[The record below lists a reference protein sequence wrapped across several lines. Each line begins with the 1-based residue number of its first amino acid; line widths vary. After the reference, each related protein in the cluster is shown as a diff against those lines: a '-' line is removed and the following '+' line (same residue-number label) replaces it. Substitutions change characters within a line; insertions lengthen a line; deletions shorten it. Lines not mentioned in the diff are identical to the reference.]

1 LEAGF
6 EVHIAPASVI
16 LILSWPHF
24 RVPGTDRRRDMTG
37 SMFKVGLPLTLAL
50 AIVSGTVFAQEKD
63 RTSEITIQGKH
74 VQVTKTVER
83 SYSGEP
89 IDRYTFTTPVN
100 VDNLDLSTPA
110 GVAQLKKRVVEAAVC
125 GQAVAEHRDHYEW
138 IAPEV
143 TLALSALTTIT
154 TLEHEGYVLMPL

>member
-1 LEAGF
+1 
-6 EVHIAPASVI
+6 
-16 LILSWPHF
+16 
-24 RVPGTDRRRDMTG
+24 MTR
-37 SMFKVGLPLTLAL
+37 SMFKAGLPLTLAL

-63 RTSEITIQGKH
+63 QTSEITIQGKH

-110 GVAQLKKRVVEAAVC
+110 GVAELNKRVREAAKEGC
-125 GQAVAEHRDHYEW
+125 DELQQAAAPMDLLADDKTCVQEATAAAMARTRAAIAAAKSADASARTAQVA
-138 IAPEV
+138 
-143 TLALSALTTIT
+143 SN
-154 TLEHEGYVLMPL
+154 

>member
-1 LEAGF
+1 
-6 EVHIAPASVI
+6 
-16 LILSWPHF
+16 
-24 RVPGTDRRRDMTG
+24 MTR

-63 RTSEITIQGKH
+63 QISEITIQGKQ

-100 VDNLDLSTPA
+100 FDSLDLSTPA
-110 GVAQLKKRVVEAAVC
+110 GVAQLKKRVAEAAREGC
-125 GQAVAEHRDHYEW
+125 DELQQVAAPMVLLADDQTCVQESTAEGMVKARAA
-138 IAPEV
+138 IAAAKTTNASTRTAQV
-143 TLALSALTTIT
+143 TSN
-154 TLEHEGYVLMPL
+154 

>member
-1 LEAGF
+1 
-6 EVHIAPASVI
+6 
-16 LILSWPHF
+16 
-24 RVPGTDRRRDMTG
+24 MTR
-37 SMFKVGLPLTLAL
+37 SMFKVGLSLTLAL

-63 RTSEITIQGKH
+63 QTSEITIQGKH

-110 GVAQLKKRVVEAAVC
+110 GVAQLKKRVVEAAREGC
-125 GQAVAEHRDHYEW
+125 DELQQVAAPMDLLADDETCVQESTAEGMVKARAA
-138 IAPEV
+138 IAAAKTADASTRTAQV
-143 TLALSALTTIT
+143 TSN
-154 TLEHEGYVLMPL
+154 

>member
-1 LEAGF
+1 
-6 EVHIAPASVI
+6 
-16 LILSWPHF
+16 
-24 RVPGTDRRRDMTG
+24 MTR

-63 RTSEITIQGKH
+63 QISEITIQGKQ

-100 VDNLDLSTPA
+100 VDGLDLSTPA
-110 GVAQLKKRVVEAAVC
+110 GVAQLKKRVAEAAREGC
-125 GQAVAEHRDHYEW
+125 DELQQVAAPMDLLDDDQTCVQESTAEGMVKARAA
-138 IAPEV
+138 IAAAKSANASTRTAQV
-143 TLALSALTTIT
+143 TSN
-154 TLEHEGYVLMPL
+154 